1 MLLRLSTGVG
11 AGLVLGGTLLHGHG
25 GAAGEIGHVQVD
37 ADGEDCACGRRGCL
51 ETFLAVPRL
60 RRRIAAESA
69 EQVLD
74 DAAHQLATALA
85 PVVATL
91 NLGELVLS
99 GPLDLIAPLARI
111 SAPLIRDRV
120 MPVSAEQ
127 FVVRA
132 TTLGD
137 DGVLVGATGLV
148 LAAEL
153 GVS

>member
-1 MLLRLSTGVG
+1 M
-11 AGLVLGGTLLHGHG
+11 
-25 GAAGEIGHVQVD
+25 
-37 ADGEDCACGRRGCL
+37 
-51 ETFLAVPRL
+51 
-60 RRRIAAESA
+60 
-69 EQVLD
+69 LD
-74 DAAHQLATALA
+74 DAARQLATALA

-99 GPLDLIAPLARI
+99 GPLDLVEPLARM